1 MEEVE
6 QLLVFTLDQQRYALR
21 LSAVDRVVRMIE
33 ITSLPK
39 APDIVLGLIN
49 IGGRIIPVVNTRK
62 RFRLRE
68 HEIGLKDQLI
78 IVKSSTRPVAL
89 LADAV
94 AGVIERANKLIV
106 PADSIV
112 PGLEYVQGVL
122 KLDDGM
128 VLIHD
133 LDRFLSLE
141 EEKALD
147 EAMSEVKGKT

>member
-1 MEEVE
+1 M
-6 QLLVFTLDQQRYALR
+6 
-21 LSAVDRVVRMIE
+21 
-33 ITSLPK
+33 
-39 APDIVLGLIN
+39 
-49 IGGRIIPVVNTRK
+49 
-62 RFRLRE
+62 
-68 HEIGLKDQLI
+68 
-78 IVKSSTRPVAL
+78 KSSTRPVAL